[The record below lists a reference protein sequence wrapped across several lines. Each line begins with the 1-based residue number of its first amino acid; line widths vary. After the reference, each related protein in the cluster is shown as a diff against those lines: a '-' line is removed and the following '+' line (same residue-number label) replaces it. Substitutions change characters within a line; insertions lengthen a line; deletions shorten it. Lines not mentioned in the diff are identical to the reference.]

1 MFETKH
7 PFHMKIFKLKNPQYN
22 VSSGGIFKRE
32 ELTDK
37 IQEIFGTPEFGLE
50 HINGDMYIFN
60 NSFLVANVL
69 LTQEIDIYIPSEKV
83 FFSGEYDEKT
93 YLREKIVFEQYVEI
107 YTNKNENFST
117 MASGSKKAAS
127 FDEAFVNLEK
137 FGKKIYLMLEKLAG
151 YYSGEVKY
159 SYQDCRFKGLEKK
172 DHGSSSEHG
181 YFVQSSSISSQELS
195 SGNLKKIHQVDKEIQ
210 KYAESKAE

>member
-1 MFETKH
+1 M
-7 PFHMKIFKLKNPQYN
+7 
-22 VSSGGIFKRE
+22 SSGEIFKRE
-32 ELTDK
+32 ELTEK

-60 NSFLVANVL
+60 NSYLVSNVL

-137 FGKKIYLMLEKLAG
+137 FGKKIYLMLEKIAG

-159 SYQDCRFKGLEKK
+159 SYQDCRYKGLEKK
-172 DHGSSSEHG
+172 EYESVSEHG
-181 YFVQSSSISSQELS
+181 YFVQGSSITNKELS
-195 SGNLKKIHQVDKEIQ
+195 SGNLKKLQQVDDELQ
-210 KYAESKAE
+210 KYAESKFQHHQ

>member
-7 PFHMKIFKLKNPQYN
+7 PFHMKIFKLKEHHYN
-22 VSSGGIFKRE
+22 VSSGEIFRRE
-32 ELTDK
+32 ELTEK

-60 NSFLVANVL
+60 NSYLVANVL

-117 MASGSKKAAS
+117 MASASKKADS

-137 FGKKIYLMLEKLAG
+137 FGRKIYLMLEKIAG
-151 YYSGEVKY
+151 YYSGDVKY
-159 SYQDCRFKGLEKK
+159 SYQDCRYKGLEKK
-172 DHGSSSEHG
+172 EYESVSEHG
-181 YFVQSSSISSQELS
+181 YFVQSSSITNKELS
-195 SGNLKKIHQVDKEIQ
+195 SGNLKKLQQVDEELQ

>member
-172 DHGSSSEHG
+172 DHESSSEHG

-195 SGNLKKIHQVDKEIQ
+195 SGNLKKIQQVDKKIQ
-210 KYAESKAE
+210 EYAESKAE

>member
-1 MFETKH
+1 MNVTNH
-7 PFHMKIFKLKNPQYN
+7 PFHMKIFK
-22 VSSGGIFKRE
+22 RE
-32 ELTDK
+32 ELTEK

-83 FFSGEYDEKT
+83 FFSGDYDEKT

-117 MASGSKKAAS
+117 MVSGSKKVAS
-127 FDEAFVNLEK
+127 FDEAFANLEK
-137 FGKKIYLMLEKLAG
+137 FGRKIYVMLEKLVEFYNG
-151 YYSGEVKY
+151 DVEY

-172 DHGSSSEHG
+172 DYESSSEHG
-181 YFVQSSSISSQELS
+181 YFVLRSSISSQDLI
-195 SGNLKKIHQVDKEIQ
+195 SGNLKKLQQVDKEIQ
-210 KYAESKAE
+210 KFAESKAA

>member
-1 MFETKH
+1 
-7 PFHMKIFKLKNPQYN
+7 
-22 VSSGGIFKRE
+22 VSSGEIFKRE
-32 ELTDK
+32 ELTEK

-60 NSFLVANVL
+60 NSYLVSNVL

-137 FGKKIYLMLEKLAG
+137 FGKKIYLMLEKIAG

-159 SYQDCRFKGLEKK
+159 SYQDCRYKGLEKK
-172 DHGSSSEHG
+172 EYESVSEHG
-181 YFVQSSSISSQELS
+181 YFVQGSSITNKELS
-195 SGNLKKIHQVDKEIQ
+195 SGNLKKLQQVDDELQ
-210 KYAESKAE
+210 KYAESKFQHHQ